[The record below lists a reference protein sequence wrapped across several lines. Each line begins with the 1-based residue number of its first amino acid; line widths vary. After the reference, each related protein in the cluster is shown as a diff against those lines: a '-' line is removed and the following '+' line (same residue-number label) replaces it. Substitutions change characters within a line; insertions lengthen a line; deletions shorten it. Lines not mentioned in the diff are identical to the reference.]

1 LGHRSETAFAPR
13 DCMND
18 KADPTSNAPSL
29 SPAADAEAHELLP
42 EIYSALRS
50 IAERFLSR
58 ERPDHTLQ
66 PTALVHEA
74 FLRLSA
80 KDQRYLDAPHLL
92 ATAASAMR
100 RILVDHA
107 RRRCAKK
114 RGHREACA
122 EPEDLAD
129 PRSEREATVLELD
142 ELLARLTAIDERKAR
157 VVELR
162 LFGGMTLDQVAAALG
177 VARST
182 IADDWS
188 VARAWLASR
197 LVGTERAS

>member
-1 LGHRSETAFAPR
+1 MSDEVEPTASELSHSPG
-13 DCMND
+13 
-18 KADPTSNAPSL
+18 ADS
-29 SPAADAEAHELLP
+29 AAHDLLP
-42 EIYSALRS
+42 EVYSALRS

-114 RGHREACA
+114 RGHRGALA
-122 EPEDLAD
+122 ETDELAD
-129 PRSEREATVLELD
+129 PLSEREATVLELD
-142 ELLARLTAIDERKAR
+142 ELIARLTTIDKRKAR

-162 LFGGMTLDQVAAALG
+162 LFGGMTLEQVAEALG

-197 LVGTERAS
+197 LVGAERAS

>member
-1 LGHRSETAFAPR
+1 MGHRSETAFAPR

-18 KADPTSNAPSL
+18 DVEPTSNALPH
-29 SPAADAEAHELLP
+29 SPAAASPAEDLLP
-42 EIYSALRS
+42 EIYSALRT

-74 FLRLSA
+74 FLRLSD

-92 ATAASAMR
+92 ATAATAMR

-114 RGHREACA
+114 RGHREAHA
-122 EPEDLAD
+122 EPEELAD
-129 PRSEREATVLELD
+129 PLSEREATVLELD
-142 ELLARLTAIDERKAR
+142 ELIARLTALDERKAR

-177 VARST
+177 LARST

-197 LVGTERAS
+197 WVEAERTS